1 MIGRILPLLFI
12 LAPIIS
18 HSQEIEVF
26 GRILD
31 AENQKPIYGAN
42 VIVFESTQGTTTNAQ
57 GFFKF
62 SVPADKKSLVVSH
75 IGYQTSK
82 LEIPDNNRFLLKLT
96 KEFQVLDPLDIKYFE
111 VKDLPKVNPSPTA
124 AAMDPNVLEQNA
136 EYGGGWSYF
145 YNDVARI
152 LKKDSIYKTLPDTS
166 RLRFSVEADG
176 STTFISLTPE
186 SSICYNTLQK
196 NSGDFVWTSAIQN
209 NRKVVQYFDLP
220 IRNFEEEKFTPVEE
234 TATPVGGMANFYKY
248 LGDNLR
254 YPKLARRM
262 GVEGKV
268 FVQFVIEKDG
278 SITDPI
284 IFKGI
289 GAGCDEEALRLIR
302 ESPKWNPGTQ
312 RGKPVRQRY
321 TLPVIFKLG

>member
-1 MIGRILPLLFI
+1 
-12 LAPIIS
+12 
-18 HSQEIEVF
+18 
-26 GRILD
+26 
-31 AENQKPIYGAN
+31 

-111 VKDLPKVNPSPTA
+111 VKDLPKVNPGPTV
-124 AAMDPNVLEQNA
+124 AMDPNVLEQNA

-220 IRNFEEEKFTPVEE
+220 IRNFEEEIFTVVEE
-234 TATPVGGMANFYKY
+234 PAMPIGGIASFYKY
-248 LGDNLR
+248 LGENMK
-254 YPKLARRM
+254 YPAEARRF

-268 FVQFVIEKDG
+268 FVQFIIDRDGTIKD
-278 SITDPI
+278 PKI
-284 IFKGI
+284 IKGI
-289 GAGCDEEALRLIR
+289 GGGCDEEVLRLIKAASR
-302 ESPKWNPGTQ
+302 WNPGVQ
-312 RGKPVRQRY
+312 KGKPVRQRY
-321 TLPVIFKLG
+321 TLPVIFSLGKSIK